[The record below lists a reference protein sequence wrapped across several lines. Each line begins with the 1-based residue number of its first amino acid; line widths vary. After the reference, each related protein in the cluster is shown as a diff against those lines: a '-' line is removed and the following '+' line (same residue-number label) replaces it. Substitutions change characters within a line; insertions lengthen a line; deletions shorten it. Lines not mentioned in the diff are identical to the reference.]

1 MSKIIEI
8 TTLKQLFE
16 LSSGGG
22 GSVQGYSSP
31 VGKKEEDNKMIKREE
46 LVTEQ
51 KLRSYI
57 RNKIQNNINEQKQ
70 KQLNEE
76 QQLRQIIRSLLK
88 ESDISDVHPHRSTGI
103 NVLED
108 LLKKMIPTVRTDYK
122 RLTTSLE
129 QRESF
134 RAHFMNAIKK
144 SLLPSLVNDKFVQG
158 GEGASGM
165 MLSQPEDDGV
175 TDIAPKPEFE
185 AEVDDMAEV
194 RWSGND
200 TDFNGKRD
208 DELEEQF
215 EDELLEAEIDI
226 AIEDDPDP
234 AKKIDAGLG
243 DEEPDEE
250 EEFASGLEATG
261 LDATGRNMAFTSFKK
276 VQQYILD
283 AYDLLRDPKD
293 KKVFVDYLITNM
305 KLYLDKFED
314 ELATGGEEVTTPEYE
329 KAKGI

>member
-31 VGKKEEDNKMIKREE
+31 VDKKEEDNKMIKREE

-76 QQLRQIIRSLLK
+76 VMLRQVIRSLLK

-158 GEGASGM
+158 GGIDSGM

-208 DELEEQF
+208 DELEE
-215 EDELLEAEIDI
+215 ELLEAEIDI

-314 ELATGGEEVTTPEYE
+314 ELSGTLEPTTPEYE